1 VTRALAPAT
10 RRSWP
15 FYVAACVDSL
25 GAGLFL
31 PVSMLYF
38 IRVAGLPEWQV
49 GTLISLSGVVA
60 LVVPALVGSMID
72 RTGPLRIIIVGQVL
86 QAVGTAGYLLVDGP
100 LGVFVVT
107 TACAVGQRVFW
118 SCFFGLGAQL
128 AGDGPKEKWFSIAS
142 MSQAAGAGVGGLLA
156 AFLFVAD
163 STSSYVLLILL
174 NAASF
179 AVSAVLMLAVRRAVS
194 ASGERTDV
202 DTDAKGYRAVLRDQR
217 YLMIVVLGTV
227 LAVPSTF
234 FASGLPVYLNQELRA
249 PSWISG
255 ALLTMVTV
263 LMVVLQAVAVRSVR
277 RLSRTKTLALCSFL
291 WAMWAAAMAAAVAVD
306 ASFLVAFLFAASGLY
321 IVADLWH
328 GPVVNA
334 LVEHIAPSGMKG
346 RYLAVFQYS
355 YNIAAIVAPLLV
367 AAFAWGAAVPWL
379 IFAVLSS
386 LSGLLFLKLNLGDH
400 DAGEQRGST
409 W

>member
-1 VTRALAPAT
+1 MTAAITSAT

-15 FYVAACVDSL
+15 FYVAAWVDSL

-38 IRVAGLPEWQV
+38 IRVVGLPEWQV
-49 GTLISLSGVVA
+49 GTFISLSGVVA
-60 LVVPALVGSMID
+60 LLVPALVGAVID
-72 RTGPLRIIIVGQVL
+72 RVGPLRIIVVGQVL
-86 QAVGTAGYLLVDGP
+86 QALGTAAYLLVDGP

-142 MSQAAGAGVGGLLA
+142 SSQAAGAGVGGLMA
-156 AFLFVAD
+156 AFLFVAN
-163 STSSYVLLILL
+163 STASYVLLILL

-179 AVSAVLMLAVRRAVS
+179 AVSALLMLAVRGA
-194 ASGERTDV
+194 ASTSPGPSTE
-202 DTDAKGYRAVLRDQR
+202 DAATGGYRAVLRDRR
-217 YLMIVVLGTV
+217 YLLIIVLGTV

-234 FASGLPVYLNQELRA
+234 FASGLPVYLNQELHA

-263 LMVVLQAVAVRSVR
+263 LMVALQAYAVHLVR
-277 RLSRTKTLALCSFL
+277 GLRRTTTLAICAF
-291 WAMWAAAMAAAVAVD
+291 MWAGWATAMAAAPALGG
-306 ASFLVAFLFAASGLY
+306 SSLVVFLFAATGIYVL
-321 IVADLWH
+321 ADLLH
-328 GPVVNA
+328 GPIVNA
-334 LVEHIAPSGMKG
+334 LVEHIAPVRMKG

-355 YNIAAIVAPLLV
+355 YNLAAIVAPLLV
-367 AAFAWGAAVPWL
+367 AAFAWGAAAPWL
-379 IFAVLSS
+379 IFVALSGG
-386 LSGLLFLKLNLGDH
+386 SGLLFLKLELGERDVEE
-400 DAGEQRGST
+400 DRS
-409 W
+409 